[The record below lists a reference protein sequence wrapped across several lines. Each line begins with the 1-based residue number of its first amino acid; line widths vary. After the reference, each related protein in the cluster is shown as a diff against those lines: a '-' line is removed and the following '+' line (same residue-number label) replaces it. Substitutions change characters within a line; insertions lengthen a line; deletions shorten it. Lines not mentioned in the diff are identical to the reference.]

1 LTNMEFHNPVA
12 AIAKRTGSAA
22 PRPDSLDGRTLGL
35 FWNNKTGGNIGLRAA
50 AAHLQKR
57 YPTLKVREYQG
68 SVGSTTRYMT
78 PKDVSLIA
86 SECTVVIG
94 STADCGSCTSWLI
107 NDMIRLEKAGVPT
120 VALTAKHFELD
131 AKTTAEICGLP
142 SLPLAIVPATFTSHS
157 EAEIQ
162 AMVGVAIDQIE
173 AGLTKAP
180 VATASHGSAR
190 VVERNAIDG
199 SDLLD
204 CAERFNRLAID
215 RGWSDG
221 FPLIPPTPAAVGRML
236 AGAPLARDTV
246 VADALYPGLG
256 IATLE
261 KIAINGVM
269 AGCRPEHLPVL
280 VALVRAYVG
289 TGAMGKTQAMS
300 TGPNAPL
307 VLISGP
313 IVERLGFNNST
324 CASGPGSRSY
334 ANTVVG
340 RALRLILMNIGQAY
354 PGQMD
359 MDTIGTPNKYSFCL
373 AENAALSP
381 WQPWNVEK
389 GFSPETSTLS
399 IALVYPG
406 PDVLDWAST
415 TPEGMLDTLVSL
427 TGHYSGTASIG
438 RWLYGGRAEPE
449 TGEKIL
455 EKNVLLLAPDHARLM
470 KQNGWS
476 RADIGRYLY
485 KKSRLPFREIYSPMT
500 HSKEEVLKKSY
511 PEMMWLFDQPD
522 TLIPT
527 AERPECFEIFVVG
540 GEAGRSQYLFGGS
553 EISTVAIDEWPTQ

>member
-1 LTNMEFHNPVA
+1 MTTMKFLNPVA
-12 AIAKRTGSAA
+12 AIAKRTASPA
-22 PRPDSLDGRTLGL
+22 PRPDSLDGKTLGL
-35 FWNNKTGGNIGLRAA
+35 YWNNKTGGNIALRAA
-50 AAHLQKR
+50 AVHLLKR

-78 PKDVSLIA
+78 PKDASLIA
-86 SECTVVIG
+86 SECTAVIG

-142 SLPLAIVPATFTSHS
+142 SLPLAIVTATFTSHS
-157 EAEIQ
+157 DAEIQ
-162 AMVGVAIDQIE
+162 AMVAKAIDQIE

-180 VATASHGSAR
+180 VAAVSHASAGT
-190 VVERNAIDG
+190 ERNAIDG

-221 FPLIPPTPAAVGRML
+221 FPLIPPTPAAVDRML

-246 VADALYPGLG
+246 IADALYPGLG

-334 ANTVVG
+334 VNTVVG
-340 RALRLILMNIGQAY
+340 RALRLILRKIGQAY

-373 AENAALSP
+373 AENAARSP

-389 GFSPETSTLS
+389 GFSAETSTLS

-406 PDVLDWAST
+406 PDVLDWAAT
-415 TPEGMLDTLVSL
+415 TPQEMLDTLAGL
-427 TGHYSGTASIG
+427 TAHYRGTATVG

-455 EKNVLLLAPDHARLM
+455 EKNVLLLAPDHGRLM
-470 KQNGWS
+470 KEHGWS
-476 RADIGRYLY
+476 RADVGRYLY
-485 KKSRLPFREIYSPMT
+485 KKSRMPFRDLYSQVT
-500 HSKEEVLKKSY
+500 KLKEESLKKSY
-511 PEMMWLFDQPD
+511 PEMMWLFDEPD
-522 TLIPT
+522 ALVPT
-527 AERPECFEIFVVG
+527 SERPECFETFVVG
-540 GEAGRSQYLFGGS
+540 GEAGRSQYFFGGS
-553 EISTVAIDEWPTQ
+553 EISTVAIDEWPTP